1 MYYFGLMLSLAAIYM
16 IAGLG
21 ATLSLKTRQIN
32 LAGKVGL
39 RASIRRR

>member
-1 MYYFGLMLSLAAIYM
+1 MYYFGLMLNMSAIYM

-32 LAGKVGL
+32 LAGEG
-39 RASIRRR
+39 